1 MGTAPASNDQAKH
14 PRGISIRA
22 RVTWLVMGASL
33 LAGIAAGLVGT
44 WAAGHAVNR
53 QFTEDAAHNAARL
66 VDALRLPHSP
76 RLANELAEIFG
87 GEVAFVA
94 EDGQLIATSLAADR
108 TGAFAEFLAN
118 SPHPDA
124 IHLSGNHYRPAM
136 AALHVPCP
144 CQLWLLT
151 PEARLRAARW
161 RAVWPLVLVI
171 LPAIVLAALVG
182 GKVTQVAVRPIAQLG
197 DRFENLSTRLGNGEE
212 WGLDPNLPTRAQ
224 PEPAEVARLADA
236 FDSLL
241 GELRTARVRLAES
254 ARLAAVGKLSASV
267 AHELR
272 NPLAGIRMNAQA
284 MAQALAREGRE
295 DPSLALIVKETDR
308 LSLRLEELLGLAA
321 GSRPASRQDTRPET
335 VPLSRIRD
343 ALAAL
348 LGSQFR
354 QADIELRCTGD
365 FAAGVTVAA
374 DEARRILLNLLLNAL
389 EVSAPGQVVEL
400 RAERAEPWATLTVAD
415 QGGGI
420 DPAAGDIFAP
430 FVTTKPHGIGLGLAI
445 SRELAERNG
454 GHLTGRNVAG
464 GAEFVLAL
472 PLAPQTETEQGPDS

>member
-1 MGTAPASNDQAKH
+1 MDPVPGSNGQEKH
-14 PRGISIRA
+14 PRGTSIRA
-22 RVTWLVMGASL
+22 RVAWLVMGASL

-53 QFTEDAAHNAARL
+53 QFTEDAARNAARL

-76 RLANELAEIFG
+76 RLADELAGIFG

-94 EDGQLIATSLAADR
+94 EDGQLIATSLDTDRAA
-108 TGAFAEFLAN
+108 AFGEYLAR
-118 SPHPDA
+118 SPRPDV
-124 IHLSGNHYRPAM
+124 IHLSGSHYRLAM
-136 AALHVPCP
+136 APLHSSLA

-161 RAVWPLVLVI
+161 RAVWPLGLVI
-171 LPAIVLAALVG
+171 LPAILLAALVG
-182 GKVTQVAVRPIAQLG
+182 GRVTRVAVQPIAQLG
-197 DRFENLSTRLGNGEE
+197 DKFENLSIRLGSGEE
-212 WGLDPNLPTRAQ
+212 WGIDPDLPARTR

-241 GELRTARVRLAES
+241 GELHTARVRLAES

-321 GSRPASRQDTRPET
+321 GSRPASRQDARVET
-335 VPLSRIRD
+335 VRLDRIRD
-343 ALAAL
+343 ALVAL

-354 QADIELRCTGD
+354 QIGVELRCTGD
-365 FAAGVTVAA
+365 FAAEVAA
-374 DEARRILLNLLLNAL
+374 AGDEARRILLNLLLNAL
-389 EVSAPGQVVEL
+389 EVSTTGQAVGL
-400 RAERAEPWATLTVAD
+400 RAERAEPWATLTVTD

-454 GHLTGRNVAG
+454 GHLTGRSVAG
-464 GAEFVLAL
+464 GAQFVLAL
-472 PLAPQTETEQGPDS
+472 PLAPQTETDQGPDS